1 MQDKTNNKEGTRL
14 KTTDFAE
21 RIKTLRF
28 SLGKSQK
35 EFAEF
40 IGIPQ
45 PSMSAYENGKN
56 NPTLEVLINIADKCN
71 VSLDWLCGRQTE
83 FALTDL
89 SDVANFFYGLVE
101 TNEIGCDIV
110 VHDHIE
116 NGLDIEEEGETDDRY
131 RWWTRLTF
139 YGNDSRFSY
148 NGSVC
153 EIIKKVKDNIG
164 DLESYSIPHDS
175 YNTTKEKTINRYSLP
190 LTKKEFPELSR
201 EERLRRHIDFL
212 KKNAQL

>member
-1 MQDKTNNKEGTRL
+1 M

-101 TNEIGCDIV
+101 ANEIGCEIA

-139 YGNDSRFSY
+139 YGNDKRFAY
-148 NGSVC
+148 NADVC
-153 EIIKKVKDNIG
+153 NMIKKINENIG

-175 YNTTKEKTINRYSLP
+175 YNTAKEKTINYYSLP

-201 EERLRRHIDFL
+201 EERLRRHIEYL
-212 KKNAQL
+212 KENGQF

>member
-1 MQDKTNNKEGTRL
+1 MKSTG
-14 KTTDFAE
+14 FGE
-21 RIKTLRF
+21 RIKTLRL

-56 NPTLEVLINIADKCN
+56 NPTTEVLINIADKCN
-71 VSLDWLCGRQTE
+71 VSIDWLCGRQSGA
-83 FALTDL
+83 ALSDL
-89 SDVANFFYGLVE
+89 SDMAEFLYKLVE
-101 TNEIGCDIV
+101 TNEIGCEIV

-139 YGNDSRFSY
+139 YGNDRNFKY
-148 NGSVC
+148 NGDVCQLIRKVHENISV
-153 EIIKKVKDNIG
+153 
-164 DLESYSIPHDS
+164 LESYTLSNES
-175 YNTTKEKTINRYSLP
+175 YKSEKEKTIDYYSLP
-190 LTKKEFPELSR
+190 LTKKEFPVLSR
-201 EERLRRHIDFL
+201 EERIKKHIEYL
-212 KKNAQL
+212 KEHGEF

>member
-1 MQDKTNNKEGTRL
+1 MHDRTNNKEETHL

-101 TNEIGCDIV
+101 TNEIGCEIA

-153 EIIKKVKDNIG
+153 EIIKKIKDNIG
-164 DLESYSIPHDS
+164 DLESYSIPQES
-175 YNTTKEKTINRYSLP
+175 YHTTKEKTINRYS
-190 LTKKEFPELSR
+190 
-201 EERLRRHIDFL
+201 
-212 KKNAQL
+212 